1 MFLTWVIATYA
12 KMRRLGSVQQ
22 KMQCVFVIELKD
34 ETSRKRESQVSP
46 AAYTAFFD
54 F

>member
-22 KMQCVFVIELKD
+22 KMQCVFVIEVKE
-34 ETSRKRESQVSP
+34 ETSRKREGQVGP
-46 AAYTAFFD
+46 AANRAAFD
-54 F
+54 S